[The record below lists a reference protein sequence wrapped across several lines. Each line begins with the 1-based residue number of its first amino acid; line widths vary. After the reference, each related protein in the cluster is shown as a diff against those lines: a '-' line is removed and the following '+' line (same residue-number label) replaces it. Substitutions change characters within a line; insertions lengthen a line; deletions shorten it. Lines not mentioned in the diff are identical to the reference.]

1 MLNKIFKLLFAVA
14 LVMGTAL
21 GFVACEDKHDEV
33 TNPTVEVSVKSLSFS
48 NDEETQSVDV
58 TANGDWKVTV
68 DYVTGEDWVVVTPQ
82 TGNGNAAIS
91 VSVPRNDSGAIREAT
106 IKVIA
111 LHPVYGNWDV
121 KKIKVAQSSD
131 EKPVVE
137 ETLLYSDNFD
147 GKQAEKGE
155 YWPYVKDFPEFANAE
170 GPASENVSY
179 VGENVTVRANSAS
192 DGNYSDYAGSGV
204 NNIFFGKS
212 AYFQIN
218 GIALSAEQNGLKL
231 TFGTEKYSQDNGSLF
246 KNEEFHV
253 YLSGDGQKW
262 TEIEYT
268 FAGEAEGRWNV
279 ATANFTLKEVPAA
292 LSIKFAADVASSYR
306 LDDVKLYTG
315 NGGQEVDLATG
326 TNSGGGNNG
335 GETPAPED
343 AVKATVA
350 EFLAAAEDSTVYQ
363 LTGEIT
369 RVVNTTY
376 GNFDIT
382 DATGTVLIYGLLTPS
397 GESQKQWAAA
407 GLKQGDTITVYG
419 TRSSY
424 NEEPQMKDA
433 VYVSHV
439 AGEGGNEP
447 ETPVT
452 PAEGQYA
459 SDAAFVCSEDDST
472 NAAYSLGE
480 TTIGGEAVTGFKLG
494 KSKQAGKFTSGAV
507 GVTGSKY
514 LNFYAQGW
522 KGGNV
527 TLYFRVDGGATQSVK
542 LASHDGVTGNTPYTA
557 LSFADSDHY
566 SIQLTGLTAT
576 SKIEFSTDANF
587 ALTSADS
594 TMATARAIVCGVKLT
609 DEQGGGN
616 TDEGGSDEGNTDEGD
631 NDEGGSDEG
640 NTDEGGSDEGNTD
653 EGGSDE
659 GNTDEGGSDEGNTDE
674 GGNDEGNTDEG
685 GNDEGNTD
693 EGGSDDDS
701 ALTIAKVLALGQG
714 ATING
719 TIEGMVISNRA
730 LDNLTS
736 KKGMYVQDAT
746 GAIQL
751 RLSADHEF
759 DFGTKVLIDLTG
771 YTLGNYNGAIQV
783 NGVALDKITTVST
796 GNKVVATPVSMADF
810 LANKYEGQYI
820 ALEGVQVAK
829 NDLARTWVEGSS
841 HTSINMEDA
850 QGNKFVVFSS
860 KYSTFGSQSVAQGS
874 GTIKGISSINNGAMQ
889 LIFAQESDFAGLT
902 GERFGATDEGGDDQ
916 GNTDDGGSDE
926 GGNDEGGNDQPAV
939 DGSKSVVFDITS
951 YTFENAQDLT
961 NYTVEPITFAF
972 SAGDNKQGNG
982 PKYYDKG
989 TAVRCYPCNTITISG
1004 KTIKSVE
1011 VVVDSAN
1018 AALPL
1023 YDGNTKLNGYT
1034 WSGSKDN
1041 VVLTFD
1047 PNATSGQTRF
1057 TSIKVTYVE

>member
-1 MLNKIFKLLFAVA
+1 MLNKIFKSFFAVA
-14 LVMGTAL
+14 LVMGAAL

-121 KKIKVAQSSD
+121 KKIKVAQSSN

-306 LDDVKLYTG
+306 LDDVKLCTG

-326 TNSGGGNNG
+326 ASSGGGNNG

-382 DATGTVLIYGLLTPS
+382 DATGTVYIYGLLTPS

-459 SDAAFVCSEDDST
+459 SDAAFVCTEDDST
-472 NAAYSLGE
+472 NAAYSLGA

-494 KSKQAGKFTSGAV
+494 TSKKAGVFTSQAV
-507 GVTGSKY
+507 GVSGDKY
-514 LNFYAQGW
+514 LSFYAVAW
-522 KGGNV
+522 KDKKA
-527 TLYFRVDGGATQSVK
+527 TLYFKVDGGAVQSQV
-542 LASHDGVTGNTPYTA
+542 LAANDGASNTAPYNN
-557 LSFADSDHY
+557 LVFADSDY
-566 SIQLTGLTAT
+566 YTIKLTGLTVS
-576 SKIEFSTDANF
+576 SKITFSTSANF
-587 ALTSADS
+587 DNAESAD
-594 TMATARAIVCGVKLT
+594 ARAIVCGVKLT
-609 DEQGGGN
+609 DEQGGSDEGN
-616 TDEGGSDEGNTDEGD
+616 TDEGGSDEGNTDEGGSD
-631 NDEGGSDEG
+631 EGNTDEGGSDEGDTDEGGSDEG

-674 GGNDEGNTDEG
+674 GGS
-685 GNDEGNTD
+685 DEGNTD
-693 EGGSDDDS
+693 EGGSDD
-701 ALTIAKVLALGQG
+701 ATTLTIANVLALGQG

-719 TIEGMVISNRA
+719 TIEGIVISNRS
-730 LDNLTS
+730 LENLTS

-746 GAIQL
+746 GALQL
-751 RLSADHEF
+751 RLVADHEF
-759 DFGTKVLIDLTG
+759 EFGTKVQIDLSG
-771 YTLGNYNGAIQV
+771 LTLGEYGGAVQV
-783 NGVALDKITTVST
+783 DGIALDKITTVST
-796 GNKVVATPVSMADF
+796 GNSVVAKTVSMADF

-829 NDLARTWVEGSS
+829 GDLARTWVESGD

-860 KYSTFGSQSVAQGS
+860 RYSKYGSQSVAQGS
-874 GTIKGISSINNGAMQ
+874 GTIKGISSINKGAMQ

-902 GERFGATDEGGDDQ
+902 GERFGDAGNED
-916 GNTDDGGSDE
+916 NTDDGGSDDS
-926 GGNDEGGNDQPAV
+926 GNDEGGNDQPAV
-939 DGSKSVVFDITS
+939 DGSKSATIS
-951 YTFENAQDLT
+951 
-961 NYTVEPITFAF
+961 FADK
-972 SAGDNKQGNG
+972 ANRT
-982 PKYYDKG
+982 YYDTSKQVWEQNGITVTNTKGSSTSNVGDYAAPARFYKSSDVTIEAPGNIISIAIDCKGLDAKYVTPWG
-989 TAVRCYPCNTITISG
+989 TADNGIVTITLDGSSKIYEV
-1004 KTIKSVE
+1004 KTL
-1011 VVVDSAN
+1011 SAQARAN
-1018 AALPL
+1018 SM
-1023 YDGNTKLNGYT
+1023 T
-1034 WSGSKDN
+1034 
-1041 VVLTFD
+1041 
-1047 PNATSGQTRF
+1047 
-1057 TSIKVTYVE
+1057 VTYVE

>member
-1 MLNKIFKLLFAVA
+1 MLNKIFKSLFAVT
-14 LVMGTAL
+14 LVMGAAL
-21 GFVACEDKHDEV
+21 GFVACEDKHEEV
-33 TNPTVEVSVKSLSFS
+33 TNPTVEVSVKSLNFS
-48 NDEETQSVDV
+48 NEEEMQSVDV
-58 TANGDWKVTV
+58 TANGEWKVTV

-82 TGNGNAAIS
+82 AGKGNGAIS

-111 LHPVYGNWDV
+111 LHPVYGNWDA
-121 KKIKVAQSSD
+121 KKINVAQSSD
-131 EKPVVE
+131 EAPAVE

-179 VGENVTVRANSAS
+179 EGSNVTVRANSAS

-218 GIALSAEQNGLKL
+218 GIALAAEQNKLKL

-279 ATANFTLKEVPAA
+279 ATANFTLKEVPAS

-326 TNSGGGNNG
+326 TNGGGNEG

-382 DATGTVLIYGLLTPS
+382 DATGTVYVYGLLTPA

-419 TRSSY
+419 TRTSY
-424 NEEPQMKDA
+424 NDTPQMKDA

-439 AGEGGNEP
+439 AGEGGNDDGGS
-447 ETPVT
+447 TPVV
-452 PAEGQYA
+452 PGDGEFE
-459 SDAAFVCSEDDST
+459 SDSIFVCSEDDST
-472 NAAYSLGE
+472 NAVYSLGA
-480 TTIGGEAVTGFKLG
+480 TTIGGKAVTGFKLG

-542 LASHDGVTGNTPYTA
+542 LASHDGVTGNPPYTA
-557 LSFADSDHY
+557 LSFADTDHY
-566 SIQLTGLTAT
+566 STQLTGLTAT

-587 ALTSADS
+587 ALTTADS

-609 DEQGGGN
+609 DEQIGGDNNQGDSDEGN
-616 TDEGGSDEGNTDEGD
+616 TDEGGNDEGDSDEGNTDEGD
-631 NDEGGSDEG
+631 SDEG
-640 NTDEGGSDEGNTD
+640 NTDEGGSDEGNT
-653 EGGSDE
+653 
-659 GNTDEGGSDEGNTDE
+659 DEGNTDE

-701 ALTIAKVLALGQG
+701 ALTIAKILALGQG

-730 LDNLTS
+730 LVNLTS

-746 GAIQL
+746 GALQL

-759 DFGTKVLIDLTG
+759 
-771 YTLGNYNGAIQV
+771 
-783 NGVALDKITTVST
+783 
-796 GNKVVATPVSMADF
+796 
-810 LANKYEGQYI
+810 
-820 ALEGVQVAK
+820 
-829 NDLARTWVEGSS
+829 
-841 HTSINMEDA
+841 
-850 QGNKFVVFSS
+850 
-860 KYSTFGSQSVAQGS
+860 
-874 GTIKGISSINNGAMQ
+874 
-889 LIFAQESDFAGLT
+889 
-902 GERFGATDEGGDDQ
+902 
-916 GNTDDGGSDE
+916 
-926 GGNDEGGNDQPAV
+926 
-939 DGSKSVVFDITS
+939 
-951 YTFENAQDLT
+951 
-961 NYTVEPITFAF
+961 
-972 SAGDNKQGNG
+972 
-982 PKYYDKG
+982 
-989 TAVRCYPCNTITISG
+989 
-1004 KTIKSVE
+1004 
-1011 VVVDSAN
+1011 
-1018 AALPL
+1018 
-1023 YDGNTKLNGYT
+1023 
-1034 WSGSKDN
+1034 
-1041 VVLTFD
+1041 
-1047 PNATSGQTRF
+1047 
-1057 TSIKVTYVE
+1057 

>member
-1 MLNKIFKLLFAVA
+1 MLNKIFKSLFALT
-14 LVMGTAL
+14 LVMGAAL
-21 GFVACEDKHDEV
+21 GFVACEDKHEEV

-48 NDEETQSVDV
+48 NEEETQSVSV

-68 DYVTGEDWVVVTPQ
+68 DYVTGEDWIVVTPQ
-82 TGNGNAAIS
+82 AGNGNAAIS

-131 EKPVVE
+131 EKPVAE

-231 TFGTEKYSQDNGSLF
+231 TFGTEKYSSDNGSLF

-292 LSIKFAADVASSYR
+292 LSIKSAADVASSYR

-326 TNSGGGNNG
+326 ANSGGGNEG

-382 DATGTVLIYGLLTPS
+382 DATGTVYIYGLLTPS

-424 NEEPQMKDA
+424 NDEPQMKDA

-459 SDAAFVCSEDDST
+459 SDVAFVCSSDDSA
-472 NAAYSLGE
+472 NAVYSLGA
-480 TTIGGEAVTGFKLG
+480 TAIGGDAVTGFKLG
-494 KSKQAGKFTSGAV
+494 TSKKAGVFTSQSV
-507 GVTGSKY
+507 GVSGDKY
-514 LNFYAQGW
+514 LSFYAVAW
-522 KGGNV
+522 KDKKA
-527 TLYFRVDGGATQSVK
+527 TLYFKVDDGAVQSQV
-542 LASHDGVTGNTPYTA
+542 LAANDGASNVAPYNN
-557 LSFADSDHY
+557 LVFADSDY
-566 SIQLTGLTAT
+566 YTIKLTGLTAS
-576 SKIEFSTDANF
+576 SKITFSTSANF
-587 ALTSADS
+587 DNAESAD
-594 TMATARAIVCGVKLT
+594 ARAIVCGVKLT
-609 DEQGGGN
+609 DEQGGSDEDN
-616 TDEGGSDEGNTDEGD
+616 TDEGGNDEGNT
-631 NDEGGSDEG
+631 DEGGSDEG

-674 GGNDEGNTDEG
+674 GGS
-685 GNDEGNTD
+685 DEGNTD
-693 EGGSDDDS
+693 EGGSDD
-701 ALTIAKVLALGQG
+701 ATTLTIANVLALGQG

-719 TIEGMVISNRA
+719 TIEGIVISNRS
-730 LDNLTS
+730 LENLTS

-746 GAIQL
+746 GALQL
-751 RLSADHEF
+751 RLVADHEF
-759 DFGTKVLIDLTG
+759 EFGTKVQIDLTG
-771 YTLGNYNGAIQV
+771 CTLGNYGGAVQV
-783 NGVALDKITTVST
+783 EGIALDKITTVST
-796 GNKVVATPVSMADF
+796 GNSVAAKTVSMADF

-829 NDLARTWVEGSS
+829 GDLARTWVEGSS

-860 KYSTFGSQSVAQGS
+860 KYSKYGSQSVAQGS
-874 GTIKGISSINNGAMQ
+874 GTIKGISSINKDAMQ

-902 GERFGATDEGGDDQ
+902 GERFGDAGNED
-916 GNTDDGGSDE
+916 NTDDGSSDDS
-926 GGNDEGGNDQPAV
+926 GNDEGGNDQPSV
-939 DGSKSVVFDITS
+939 DGAKSVVFDVAACS
-951 YTFENAQDLT
+951 FNNAQDLT
-961 NYTVEPITFAF
+961 SYTVEPITFAF
-972 SAGDNKQGNG
+972 STGDNKQGNG
-982 PKYYDKG
+982 PKYYDTG

-1011 VVVDSAN
+1011 VVVDNAN

-1047 PNATSGQTRF
+1047 PNVTKGHTRF